1 MEEQDSKSTTPNKG
15 ISTTPE
21 SYVDPLASGS
31 EPSKTPSPSS
41 PIPPP
46 LPTTAAQSS
55 HVNEGENPRKRKV
68 PERKPPK
75 TSKVW
80 DHFVKISLEETNGE
94 IRAYCKYCNNTY
106 ICDPYKHGTN
116 SLKRHLWKCPKNPNK
131 PYNCKI

>member
-15 ISTTPE
+15 ISTTPQPV
-21 SYVDPLASGS
+21 VDPLASVSG
-31 EPSKTPSPSS
+31 PSTTPPSPSS

-46 LPTTAAQSS
+46 PLQLPIAVAQPL
-55 HVNEGENPRKRKV
+55 HINEGVNIRKRKV
-68 PERKPPK
+68 PYQ
-75 TSKVW
+75 VW
-80 DHFVKISLEETNGE
+80 DHFVKIPLEETNGE
-94 IRAYCKYCNNTY
+94 IIASCKYCNNTY